1 MHAIASFVLIVSSSI
16 SVLVGA
22 IPQHQ
27 PRDDPLCVDQ
37 TTITITAPAIAD
49 PTTLPEAN
57 GQANGADAVTTVT
70 RTVTVL
76 RTIDGLPESSSDV
89 GVTETVTVFTTETS
103 TITVQSPLE
112 TVISDPTTEP
122 QGSSSPAAG
131 APSPTIVRPHFV
143 NASQPVPYN
152 NSSLPSNTSSYGL
165 PNPPILPKP
174 SSSFAFPPSSG
185 YENSLYFTNWLV
197 PLWHFFPLSTQ
208 SRHGG
213 SN

>member
-1 MHAIASFVLIVSSSI
+1 
-16 SVLVGA
+16 
-22 IPQHQ
+22 
-27 PRDDPLCVDQ
+27 
-37 TTITITAPAIAD
+37 
-49 PTTLPEAN
+49 
-57 GQANGADAVTTVT
+57 
-70 RTVTVL
+70 
-76 RTIDGLPESSSDV
+76 
-89 GVTETVTVFTTETS
+89 VTVFTTETS

-165 PNPPILPKP
+165 PTPPILPKP
-174 SSSFAFPPSSG
+174 SSTATDVLSSGSAFPPSSG

-197 PLWHFFPLSTQ
+197 PPWHFFPLSAQ